1 MMKKKF
7 LLTSS
12 VACLFAF
19 NAMADGN
26 ADLELFMLNN
36 PVGVRNMQFDQ
47 DSSCITFNVNDSG
60 DPWNAQFNPPTWIA
74 PGRGKNEA
82 FEISFDARYEG
93 AGTDDQPNVGN
104 ITFIQGRQFGGY
116 QGDLA
121 ELCWQLE
128 IEEVD
133 ASWKLQGAVE
143 QLIVEDFTGAAEDFA
158 EGNLTRNVVF
168 YPTAEWQHF
177 SFSGHLGRHAADSVD
192 LEWEFGRVAGTYS
205 IRNFQFTVKGE
216 VFAEYFM
223 ETVTDDEGFMFS
235 NPSKTNLIGYVGN
248 ADTVIIPAGV
258 TSIRSNA
265 FKGCNSIA
273 SVTIPESVT
282 SIGNNAFSGCSS
294 LTSITI
300 PKSVTSIGNKAFYEC
315 NNLTSINLESNANLS
330 SVPLYFTK
338 NGIRYHVLSKNQ
350 VEVEPNSYS
359 GNVVIP
365 ASVTAGSTFNVMSI
379 GTAFKYCSNLTSITI
394 PNSVTYISSYAFS
407 GCSSLTSV
415 TIPNSV
421 TTIGYGAFSG
431 CSKLQSITIGES
443 VTSIGYSAF
452 YGCSIKNIECKGL
465 IPPKVEN
472 ELFTNNIVD
481 DANMYMNATLTCP
494 QNAKLYRTLQPWC
507 NFNFEDDQNSEH
519 KADTIYVVETSSDK
533 FNIKTITADAKMGM
547 AIGTGKYEKN
557 GDAEIVAIE
566 KYGYHFTKWND
577 GNTDNPRYV
586 KVSSDSTFT
595 AEFEV
600 NNYNVLAAANELAM
614 GTVEGAASYAYLSRT
629 QLKAVPND
637 GFKFKEWSDGE
648 TANPRNI
655 LVYSDTAFTAVFVS
669 SEVTAIGDEI
679 ANAINIYT
687 NGRTI
692 VVENAND
699 EISVYDAMGRLIC
712 RDAMHCVSTEL
723 QVNTPGIY
731 IVKVGNEAKRI
742 MINN

>member
-1 MMKKKF
+1 M
-7 LLTSS
+7 
-12 VACLFAF
+12 
-19 NAMADGN
+19 
-26 ADLELFMLNN
+26 
-36 PVGVRNMQFDQ
+36 
-47 DSSCITFNVNDSG
+47 
-60 DPWNAQFNPPTWIA
+60 
-74 PGRGKNEA
+74 
-82 FEISFDARYEG
+82 
-93 AGTDDQPNVGN
+93 
-104 ITFIQGRQFGGY
+104 
-116 QGDLA
+116 
-121 ELCWQLE
+121 
-128 IEEVD
+128 
-133 ASWKLQGAVE
+133 
-143 QLIVEDFTGAAEDFA
+143 
-158 EGNLTRNVVF
+158 TRNVNF

-177 SFSGHLGRHAADSVD
+177 SMTGTLGRHAADSVD
-192 LEWEFGRVAGTYS
+192 LEWDFGSVAGTYS
-205 IRNFQFTVKGE
+205 VKNFQFTVKGE

-300 PKSVTSIGNKAFYEC
+300 PESVTSIGDNAFSEC
-315 NNLTSINLESNANLS
+315 NNLTSVNLESNANLS
-330 SVPLYFTK
+330 SALLYFTK

-350 VEVEPNSYS
+350 VEVAPNSYS

-365 ASVTAGSTFNVMSI
+365 ASVTAGNTFSIMSI
-379 GTAFKYCSNLTSITI
+379 GTAFQYCSNLTSITI
-394 PNSVTYISSYAFS
+394 PNSVTSIGRYAFSGCSKLQSIIIGESVSYIGEEAFS

-421 TTIGYGAFSG
+421 TTIDYEAFSG
-431 CSKLQSITIGES
+431 CSKLQSITISES
-443 VTSIGYSAF
+443 VTLIRYSAF
-452 YGCSIKNIECKGL
+452 TGCNLKNIECKGL

-481 DANMYMNATLTCP
+481 DANLYMNATLTYP
-494 QNAKLYRTLQPWC
+494 SNAKLYRTLQPWC
-507 NFNFEDDQNSEH
+507 NFNFEDDPNSEH
-519 KADTIYVVETSSDK
+519 KTDTIYVVETSSDK

-669 SEVTAIGDEI
+669 SEVTAIGDKI